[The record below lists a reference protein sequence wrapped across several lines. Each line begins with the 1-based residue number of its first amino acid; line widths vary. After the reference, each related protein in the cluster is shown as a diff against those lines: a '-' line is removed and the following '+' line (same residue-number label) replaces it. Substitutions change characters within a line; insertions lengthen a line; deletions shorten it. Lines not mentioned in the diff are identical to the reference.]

1 MPQSK
6 QPVFSQLRVGLL
18 VLAALAVIIVTI
30 FAVSGDLSLPGF
42 SRKLLVKTYMNS
54 VDGLRKGAEV
64 RLSGKKIGDV
74 KDINLNAQIPTTSQQ
89 QNNVEVVMELDNTID
104 GRPANERVRSD
115 SVAEM
120 KTAGVLGD
128 NVIDISP
135 GTLTGRPINNGDS
148 IASKSAR
155 SLGDIA
161 NAANDAIA
169 RFRDISDDIA
179 AITKSLRGGEGTA
192 GKFLRDETL
201 YLDLDRTVRQAET
214 LLAAVREG
222 KGTIGKFINDPALYD
237 QVNDTVGQLRRIADT
252 VNGQLDSGKGTI
264 GRLLKDE
271 ALYERANTLVAQ
283 LQETS
288 TRLDQTFQRVE
299 RGEGNL
305 GKLLKDERLHAE
317 TLATVERFN
326 LIAARLERGEG
337 AAGRFL
343 KDDELYNNVN
353 TLSVELTK
361 LLYDFRQNPRKYLS
375 VRVTIF

>member
-6 QPVFSQLRVGLL
+6 QPALSQLRVGLL
-18 VLAALAVIIVTI
+18 VLAALAVVIVTI

-42 SRKLLVKTYMNS
+42 GSKLLVKTAMNS

-64 RLSGKKIGDV
+64 RLSGKKIGSV
-74 KDINLNAQIPTTSQQ
+74 KDINLNSQIPTNDQQ
-89 QNNVEVVMELDNTID
+89 QNNVEIVMEIDNTID
-104 GRPANERVRSD
+104 GRPASERIRSD

-135 GTLTGRPINNGDS
+135 GTLNGRPINNGDR

-169 RFRDISDDIA
+169 KFRDISDDIA

-201 YLDLDRTVRQAET
+201 YLDLDRTVRQAES

-222 KGTIGKFINDPALYD
+222 KGTVGKFINDPALYD
-237 QVNDTVGQLRRIADT
+237 QVNDTVAQLRRVADT
-252 VNGQLDSGKGTI
+252 VNAQLDAGKGTI
-264 GRLLKDE
+264 GKLLKE
-271 ALYERANTLVAQ
+271 EELYNRANKLVAQ
-283 LQETS
+283 LEETS

-305 GKLLKDERLHAE
+305 GKLLKDEKLHAE

>member
-6 QPVFSQLRVGLL
+6 QPALSQLRVGLL
-18 VLAALAVIIVTI
+18 VLAALAVLIVTL

-42 SRKLLVKTYMNS
+42 SRKLLVKTSMNS

-64 RLSGKKIGDV
+64 RLSGKKIGSV

-89 QNNVEVVMELDNTID
+89 QNNVEVEMELDNTID

-115 SVAEM
+115 SIAEM

-135 GTLTGRPINNGDS
+135 GTLTGRPIKDGDT

-169 RFRDISDDIA
+169 KFRDISDDIA

-192 GKFLRDETL
+192 GRFLRDETL

-222 KGTIGKFINDPALYD
+222 KGTIGKFINDPALYN
-237 QVNDTVGQLRRIADT
+237 QVNDTVVQLRRIADT
-252 VNGQLDSGKGTI
+252 VNSQLDSGKGTI

-288 TRLDQTFQRVE
+288 ARLDQTFQRIE

-305 GKLLKDERLHAE
+305 GKLIKDERLHAE